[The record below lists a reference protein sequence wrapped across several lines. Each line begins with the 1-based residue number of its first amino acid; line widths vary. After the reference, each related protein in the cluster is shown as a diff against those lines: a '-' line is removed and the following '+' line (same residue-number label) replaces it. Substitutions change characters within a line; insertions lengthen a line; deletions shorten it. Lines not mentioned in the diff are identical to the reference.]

1 MTRQARAQ
9 RVGVK
14 GGVWGGGKGTDNRV
28 ILRARHS
35 ALGGL
40 VVLEYKNTRKNTDK
54 LLLHVNGQR
63 SDMQTYAEVSTF
75 MDNLSLYLKVNPD
88 FFFFLSEIR

>member
-9 RVGVK
+9 SV
-14 GGVWGGGKGTDNRV
+14 GGKRTDNRV

-35 ALGGL
+35 ASR
-40 VVLEYKNTRKNTDK
+40 VSNVRVQKHENTRKP
-54 LLLHVNGQR
+54 LLHVNGQR

-75 MDNLSLYLKVNPD
+75 MDNLSLYLK
-88 FFFFLSEIR
+88 